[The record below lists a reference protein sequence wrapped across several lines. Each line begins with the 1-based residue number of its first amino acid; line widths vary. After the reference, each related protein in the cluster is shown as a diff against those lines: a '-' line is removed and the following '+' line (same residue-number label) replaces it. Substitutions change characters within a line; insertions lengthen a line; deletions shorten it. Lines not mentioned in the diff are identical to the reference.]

1 MVCTS
6 GGSFQSQPTGS
17 ADKRSTCWES
27 CRITSSTALLPSYL
41 DDLYQRTALCREE
54 TQRNEVAALLTEFAD
69 VFFHSAHDLAR
80 TCIVKNEICPSR
92 VRLVHSILQVVTG
105 GLELKRRIV

>member
-27 CRITSSTALLPSYL
+27 CRVSSSTALLPSHL
-41 DDLYQRTALCREE
+41 DDLSQRTALCQE

-69 VFFHSAHDLAR
+69 VFAHSAHDLAR

-92 VRLVHSILQVVTG
+92 VRLVHSILQVVTD

>member
-27 CRITSSTALLPSYL
+27 CRVSSSTALLPSHL
-41 DDLYQRTALCREE
+41 DDLSQRTVLCREE

-69 VFFHSAHDLAR
+69 AHSAHDLAR